1 MKRRLKRRENPIKAP
16 MQIQYQYSSV
26 YKPLALRSTFPTVG
40 ASILVSVFGLKRLKK
55 GIVHISLI
63 EVTI

>member
-40 ASILVSVFGLKRLKK
+40 ASILVSVFGCKILKIK
-55 GIVHISLI
+55 
-63 EVTI
+63 